1 MCHDLCLR
9 KLTQEVQQ
17 ETESKVSKNEPFID
31 TKRVNLKH
39 RKDEKVL
46 KKTTFKPRNLKL
58 MNPRGLLLTACM
70 PLLYP
75 WAVNPWLVRSH
86 IINTNRT
93 LSLHSLFP
101 SAEPQAVRGRPSEGG
116 RRINWLGPRPSVQ
129 ILGAS

>member
-1 MCHDLCLR
+1 
-9 KLTQEVQQ
+9 
-17 ETESKVSKNEPFID
+17 
-31 TKRVNLKH
+31 
-39 RKDEKVL
+39 
-46 KKTTFKPRNLKL
+46 

-101 SAEPQAVRGRPSEGG
+101 SAEPQAVREAFRGREEDKLARTEAQRADPWSQLKPED
-116 RRINWLGPRPSVQ
+116 
-129 ILGAS
+129 